1 MALAT
6 RAAERVSGPAGKLEL
21 LEGLLG
27 IDDIVESLDFT
38 FEWLTEYAG
47 VGGGLC
53 ALADADSGHLVAV
66 AGHRVTASQ
75 LARML
80 VPLADIAHPFI
91 QTMSAREPRFFPAGA
106 TDGGRRV
113 RLLFGRSACWA
124 LPLASA
130 ERPRPAEGLLLVACG
145 CELHADVAWAA
156 GVLARNL
163 PRLITRRA
171 LLDDEMRLRRER
183 ALLEAVINAIADPVL
198 LTDAKGRLVVANKA
212 AEALFVAAPGESEGR
227 ARAVELNNMFLSA
240 ALWRTSANVDEAGP
254 QELLLADPADGSD
267 LLFEL
272 LGSTVHDQRH
282 GTGVVS
288 VLRNVTDLRRANEE
302 LAANYQRM
310 RIAEAQARSERDRL
324 DLVISS
330 VADPI
335 LVSDAKG
342 RVTMMNRPAERLFT
356 APPGVDEADDDAQ
369 RRVRSNDARFSSFL
383 SGLLSDGTSQRR
395 RGELALNEIDTGSTL
410 PVEAI
415 AGKVVTDTGELS
427 AVVTILHD
435 HSEVLERQRLYE
447 RVKAAS
453 SELEGKVNQATA
465 ELGQQNE
472 LLRRQAI
479 ELEQAS
485 ALKTQFLANM
495 SHEFRTPLNA
505 IMGYT
510 SLLAQGVAGELSTG
524 QRQHL
529 ERIESNARHLVGI
542 VNEILDIAR
551 IEAGRMPVQ
560 VSRFTVNRLLKEI
573 MSEMAPIIARSTLAV
588 RLQTSPELGP
598 IRSDRQKVKQIV
610 LNLLSNAL
618 KFTSHGSVTITAH
631 PGRAPGTFEIGVAD
645 TGIGID
651 PADRA
656 KIFEDFRQ
664 VDSTV
669 ARPYS
674 GTGLGLSICRRLA
687 TMIRGRIDLESEP
700 GRGSTFTLVASAALR
715 R

>member
-1 MALAT
+1 MAHASRSTETLSAPS
-6 RAAERVSGPAGKLEL
+6 AKLQL

-27 IDDIVESLDFT
+27 VDEVIECLELT
-38 FEWLTEYAG
+38 FRWLAEHGGVTEA
-47 VGGGLC
+47 LC
-53 ALADADSGHLVAV
+53 ALVDADSGHLTAV
-66 AGHRVTASQ
+66 AGHRASSAH
-75 LARML
+75 LARFL
-80 VPLADIAHPFI
+80 VPLSDIGHPFV
-91 QTMSAREPRFFPAGA
+91 QVMNTREPRLFP
-106 TDGGRRV
+106 GGSSDAARRV

-124 LPLASA
+124 LPIASA
-130 ERPRPAEGLLLVACG
+130 APPQPADGVLLVSCG
-145 CELHADVAWAA
+145 DELRDEVTWAVS
-156 GVLARNL
+156 VLEQKL
-163 PRLITRRA
+163 PRLITRRT
-171 LLDDEMRLRRER
+171 LVEDESRLRRER

-198 LTDAKGRLVVANKA
+198 LTDAKGRLVLANAA

-240 ALWRTSANVDEAGP
+240 ALWRTAVDTAEAGP

-272 LGSTVHDQRH
+272 LGTTVHDQRH
-282 GTGVVS
+282 GTGIVS
-288 VLRNVTDLRRANEE
+288 VLRNVTDLHRANEE
-302 LAANYQRM
+302 LAANYHRM
-310 RIAEAQARSERDRL
+310 RIAEARARAERDRL

-342 RVTMMNRPAERLFT
+342 RITMMNRPAERLFT
-356 APPGVDEADDDAQ
+356 SAAASDEATQ

-383 SGLLSDGTSQRR
+383 SGLLSDGTGQRR
-395 RGELALNEIDTGSTL
+395 RGELTLTDVAKGETL

-415 AGKVVTDTGELS
+415 SGKVLSEMGELT

-453 SELEGKVNQATA
+453 DELEAKVNQATA
-465 ELGQQNE
+465 ELAEQNE

-485 ALKTQFLANM
+485 ALKSQFLANM

-505 IMGYT
+505 ILGYT
-510 SLLAQGVAGELSTG
+510 SLLTQGVSGELTAG
-524 QRQHL
+524 QRLHL

-560 VSRFTVNRLLKEI
+560 VSRFTLDDLLAEI
-573 MSEMAPIIARSTLAV
+573 MSETAPIIARSKLAV
-588 RLQTSPELGP
+588 HVHVSPEIGP
-598 IRSDRQKVKQIV
+598 VKSDRQKVKQIV

-618 KFTSHGSVTITAH
+618 KFTSRGSVSIHAR
-631 PGRAPGTFEIGVAD
+631 PGRVAGTVEIAVAD

-651 PADRA
+651 PADRT

-687 TMIRGRIDLESEP
+687 TMIGGRIELESEL
-700 GRGSTFTLVASAALR
+700 GRGSTFTLVLTSVLKP
-715 R
+715 

>member
-1 MALAT
+1 MGLASRT
-6 RAAERVSGPAGKLEL
+6 AERVSSAAAKLEL
-21 LEGLLG
+21 LEALLA
-27 IDDIVESLDFT
+27 IDDVVACLERT
-38 FEWLTEYAG
+38 FVWLGENAG
-47 VGGGLC
+47 VTEAMC
-53 ALADADSGHLVAV
+53 ALVDDDSAHLAAV
-66 AGHRVTASQ
+66 AGHRISPAQ
-75 LARML
+75 IARLL
-80 VPLADIAHPFI
+80 VPLADISHPFI
-91 QTMSAREPRFFPAGA
+91 QALNTREPQFFPAKSLG
-106 TDGGRRV
+106 GGRGV
-113 RLLFGRSACWA
+113 RLLFGRSHCWA
-124 LPLASA
+124 LPLAGTGPPQA
-130 ERPRPAEGLLLVACG
+130 ADGLLLVACG
-145 CELHADVAWAA
+145 PELHDDVVWAA
-156 GVLARNL
+156 SVLGQRL

-171 LLDDEMRLRRER
+171 LLEDESRLRRER
-183 ALLEAVINAIADPVL
+183 GRLEAVINAIADPVL
-198 LTDAKGRLVVANKA
+198 LTDAKGRLVVANAA
-212 AEALFVAAPGESEGR
+212 AEALFVTGPGESEGR
-227 ARAVELNNMFLSA
+227 SRAVELNNMFLSA
-240 ALWRTSANVDEAGP
+240 ALWRTAVDAEEGGP

-282 GTGVVS
+282 GTGIVS
-288 VLRNVTDLRRANEE
+288 VLRNVTDLHRANEE
-302 LAANYQRM
+302 LAANYHRM

-342 RVTMMNRPAERLFT
+342 RITMMNRPAERLFT
-356 APPGVDEADDDAQ
+356 SVAGTGDDEQ

-383 SGLLSDGTSQRR
+383 SGLLSDGTGHRR
-395 RGELALNEIDTGSTL
+395 RGELTLTDVETGSTL

-415 AGKVVTDTGELS
+415 SGKVLTDAGELS

-453 SELEGKVNQATA
+453 DELEAKVNHATA
-465 ELGQQNE
+465 ELAEQNE

-485 ALKTQFLANM
+485 ALKSQFLANM

-510 SLLAQGVAGELSTG
+510 SLLAQGVSGELTEG

-529 ERIESNARHLVGI
+529 ARIESNARHLVGI

-551 IEAGRMPVQ
+551 IEAGRMPVK
-560 VSRFTVNRLLKEI
+560 VSRFPLDGLLAEI
-573 MSEMAPIIARSTLAV
+573 MSETAPIVARSKLDVHVKVSA
-588 RLQTSPELGP
+588 ELGP

-618 KFTSHGSVTITAH
+618 KFTSRGSVSITAR
-631 PGRAPGTFEIGVAD
+631 PGRTRGTVEIAVTD

-687 TMIRGRIDLESEP
+687 TMIGGRIELESEL
-700 GRGSTFTLVASAALR
+700 GRGSTFTLVTAAALKK
-715 R
+715 